1 MKRLF
6 YQIKVYDY
14 TSEREAE
21 KDIEKMKEKGYFAER
36 RADGKYIY
44 NNGQDEF
51 SYSVK
56 YNKGRKF

>member
-6 YQIKVYDY
+6 CQVKVYDY

-21 KDIEKMKEKGYFAER
+21 KDIEKMREKGYFAR
-36 RADGKYIY
+36 QHADGKYIY

-51 SYSVK
+51 PYSVE
-56 YNKGRKF
+56 YHKGK